1 VDRRSSTVKSTDSPD
16 RRETTVRRVRYHR
29 YGGPEVL
36 QVEEVDLPR
45 PGPGQVRLR
54 TEVIGANFID
64 SKFRQGLGERYG
76 RPMPATLTGDVVG
89 TIDAVGSDVDT
100 GLAGRRVAA
109 LTEDAFA
116 DYVLAD
122 AQWLATVPGGL
133 DDGSST
139 MLPLAAPVAL
149 GTLRAGRVAPGETVL
164 VHAAAGGIG
173 HVTVQ
178 LAKLL
183 GAGRVIAT
191 AGSPAKLDFA
201 RARGADVAIDYTEA
215 DWPNQVRAAAPDGV
229 DVVLD
234 SVSGEVTMRSLEL
247 LAPNGRL
254 VAYGVA
260 AGEPADIPVR
270 TLYQLRSVIG
280 FSLLAWRASR
290 PEEATCAVE
299 ELTDHFLTGRLRTT
313 VHTRLPLADAAKAHQ
328 LLDDR
333 AQLGRILLVP

>member
-1 VDRRSSTVKSTDSPD
+1 M
-16 RRETTVRRVRYHR
+16 RRVRYHA

-36 QVEEVDLPR
+36 RVEEAEVPE

-64 SKFRQGLGERYG
+64 TKFRRG
-76 RPMPATLTGDVVG
+76 RGALFQRPLPATLTGDVVG
-89 TIDAVGSDVDT
+89 TVEAVGSDVDT
-100 GLAGRRVAA
+100 ALIGRRVAA

-116 DYVLAD
+116 DFALAD
-122 AQWLATVPGGL
+122 ARWLATVPSGL
-133 DDGSST
+133 DEGSAT

-149 GTLRAGRVAPGETVL
+149 GTLRTGRLEPGETVL

-173 HVTVQ
+173 HLAVQ

-201 RARGADVAIDYTEA
+201 RAQGADAAVDYTAA
-215 DWPNQVRAAAPDGV
+215 DWPDQVRAAAPNGV

-234 SVSGEVTMRSLEL
+234 SVGGQTMLDSLDL
-247 LAPNGRL
+247 LAPYGRL

-260 AGEPADIPVR
+260 AGELADIPLMK
-270 TLYQLRSVIG
+270 LYELRSVVG
-280 FSLLAWRASR
+280 FSLLAWRSAH
-290 PEEATCAVE
+290 PDEAARTVA
-299 ELTDHFLTGRLRTT
+299 ELTGHFAAGRLRTT
-313 VHTRLPLADAAKAHQ
+313 VHTRLPLTEAAKAHQ

-333 AQLGRILLVP
+333 AQLGRIILVP